1 MSLRSI
7 SRTLYQ
13 RLAAA
18 AGADISEKTLVSSSN
33 TRINNP
39 NGDEEDAASHESG
52 QDPNKDLPSERVLFE
67 FMRLAGEAITYIE
80 ARELWRDMRSTN
92 NGSLPRFRDM
102 MMQSSSK
109 SLRRLPSKSLAAETA
124 HTLSS
129 TNHHTTAAA
138 NLNST
143 LRRDDTP
150 NGEENDTRLDQATMD
165 TLLNLSSD
173 VSKLSDEELS
183 LFCTDLASEIKA
195 AYSIRHSSDK
205 SEFKF
210 CVSSM
215 MFLWAASLG
224 TIIASFFY
232 PSNATLGKF
241 SPALLVESFS
251 LFAIELVWEC
261 ILSWVVLKY
270 NIKINYTRK
279 LGNLLKVSLAGIVWK
294 WRL

>member
-1 MSLRSI
+1 M
-7 SRTLYQ
+7 
-13 RLAAA
+13 
-18 AGADISEKTLVSSSN
+18 
-33 TRINNP
+33 
-39 NGDEEDAASHESG
+39 
-52 QDPNKDLPSERVLFE
+52 
-67 FMRLAGEAITYIE
+67 
-80 ARELWRDMRSTN
+80 
-92 NGSLPRFRDM
+92 
-102 MMQSSSK
+102 
-109 SLRRLPSKSLAAETA
+109 
-124 HTLSS
+124 
-129 TNHHTTAAA
+129 
-138 NLNST
+138 
-143 LRRDDTP
+143 RRDDTP

-165 TLLNLSSD
+165 TLLNLTRD

-210 CVSSM
+210 CVGSM